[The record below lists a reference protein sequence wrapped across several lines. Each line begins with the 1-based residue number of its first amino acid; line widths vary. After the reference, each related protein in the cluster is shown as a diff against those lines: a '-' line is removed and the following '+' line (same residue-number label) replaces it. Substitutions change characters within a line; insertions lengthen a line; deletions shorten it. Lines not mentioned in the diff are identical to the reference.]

1 MNIINSLKDAFANL
15 GKANYG
21 DAFRPYYQ
29 LEQEAQVTE
38 VADCPKKEYDP
49 DMQAKAE
56 ELRKIAKQ
64 LSRISKRLE
73 KIMSEE

>member
-1 MNIINSLKDAFANL
+1 MNIINSLKDTFANL
-15 GKANYG
+15 GKTNYG

-29 LEQEAQVTE
+29 LEL
-38 VADCPKKEYDP
+38 ADCPKKEYDP

-73 KIMSEE
+73 KIVSEE

>member
-1 MNIINSLKDAFANL
+1 MSIINSLKDAFANL
-15 GKANYG
+15 GKTN
-21 DAFRPYYQ
+21 YQ
-29 LEQEAQVTE
+29 LEQPVETAE
-38 VADCPKKEYDP
+38 CPKKEYDP

>member
-1 MNIINSLKDAFANL
+1 MSIINSLKDAFANL
-15 GKANYG
+15 GKTNYG
-21 DAFRPYYQ
+21 DASRPYYQ
-29 LEQEAQVTE
+29 LEQPVETAE
-38 VADCPKKEYDP
+38 CPKKEYDP
-49 DMQAKAE
+49 NMQAKAE

>member
-1 MNIINSLKDAFANL
+1 MSIINSLKDAFANL
-15 GKANYG
+15 GKTNHG
-21 DAFRPYYQ
+21 DAFSPYYQ
-29 LEQEAQVTE
+29 LEQPVETDE
-38 VADCPKKEYDP
+38 CPKKEYDP

>member
-21 DAFRPYYQ
+21 DAFRPRYQ
-29 LEQEAQVTE
+29 LEQEARVTE

-64 LSRISKRLE
+64 LSRIPKRLE
-73 KIMSEE
+73 KIVSEE

>member
-1 MNIINSLKDAFANL
+1 MLLLFT
-15 GKANYG
+15 G
-21 DAFRPYYQ
+21 DVNEYY
-29 LEQEAQVTE
+29 EQPVETAE
-38 VADCPKKEYDP
+38 CPKKEYDP